1 MSNIELK
8 KQINQLNREAAQK
21 AKRDTCLICGK
32 SCTSFCNSH
41 IIPQFILKSIA
52 DDGIVLQGTSAF
64 NNQIEG
70 HQFALNKLLYIH
82 PPGISHSFLAKMSP
96 KFLTLNTVCL
106 QLQKF

>member
-64 NNQIEG
+64 NNDDEDLSESRKGVNNTWTFKVICNDCDKKY
-70 HQFALNKLLYIH
+70 FAEIGRAH
-82 PPGISHSFLAKMSP
+82 
-96 KFLTLNTVCL
+96 V
-106 QLQKF
+106 